1 MLKNRKKNIFSPA
14 HHPPLDAHFFH
25 LIKCGAQW
33 GPFPIPSSF
42 SKSRHE
48 AHQSATIS
56 SILSGDI
63 RHPSCHSNIFYF
75 VKKNQTI
82 LIHNTKI
89 ELDWPSSMLTI
100 LLIVTLSFF
109 KTKLSDNVGGGR
121 GSRSSISTAHMLE
134 RRLSLN
140 CWGEMWTLPLS
151 RDYSVTL
158 ESQQIQSARQAD
170 RKMSLMMVFWYSET

>member
-1 MLKNRKKNIFSPA
+1 MWSAVGTIS
-14 HHPPLDAHFFH
+14 H
-25 LIKCGAQW
+25 
-33 GPFPIPSSF
+33 PSSF

-134 RRLSLN
+134 RRLSPC

-151 RDYSVTL
+151 SHYSVTL
-158 ESQQIQSARQAD
+158 ESQQIHSGQQPD
-170 RKMSLMMVFWYSET
+170 RKMSLMMVFWSSET